1 MNLPQFVNIYKNWFY
16 FLDDHSNLVDQQ
28 IHISIFLQLMPHF
41 ILQSSY
47 RRIISFSTAAQQK
60 EMFLQNP
67 EILGLPF
74 LNRGKQQMETWRYLK
89 KNLQALIT
97 KQIQM
102 LQNDILCG

>member
-1 MNLPQFVNIYKNWFY
+1 M
-16 FLDDHSNLVDQQ
+16 
-28 IHISIFLQLMPHF
+28 
-41 ILQSSY
+41 
-47 RRIISFSTAAQQK
+47 AAQQK
-60 EMFLQNP
+60 EMFLQTA